1 MTANYYGVS
10 FGGDQIFLK
19 LERCLMHNFVKRMG
33 FMICELYLK
42 KAFIKNKNKEGW
54 PLCCRNSDVERGLET
69 KSSV

>member
-42 KAFIKNKNKEGW
+42 KAFIKNKNK
-54 PLCCRNSDVERGLET
+54 
-69 KSSV
+69 